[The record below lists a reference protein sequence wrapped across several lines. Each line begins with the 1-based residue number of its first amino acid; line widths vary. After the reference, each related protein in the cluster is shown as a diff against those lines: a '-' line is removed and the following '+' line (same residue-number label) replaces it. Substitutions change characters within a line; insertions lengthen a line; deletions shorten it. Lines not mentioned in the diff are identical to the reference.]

1 MDIVIADTG
10 SPGSRQIALNLVCFR
25 VQIVQTTVF
34 CSYPD
39 ISLCIFTKFTD
50 GFTGDR
56 SRLITGKIRL
66 ERFQVTGQ
74 IIHPVSN
81 NNLGANE
88 TDLDLVGRLLLE
100 KKNISS
106 VLQSSVSGVPWH
118 RLS

>member
-10 SPGSRQIALNLVCFR
+10 SPGPRQIALNLVCFR

-74 IIHPVSN
+74 IIHPSQ
-81 NNLGANE
+81 
-88 TDLDLVGRLLLE
+88 VGGNPDTAFPSLKIL
-100 KKNISS
+100 KID
-106 VLQSSVSGVPWH
+106 
-118 RLS
+118 

>member
-39 ISLCIFTKFTD
+39 ISLCSFTKFTD
-50 GFTGDR
+50 GVTGDR

-66 ERFQVTGQ
+66 ERLQVTGQ
-74 IIHPVSN
+74 IIHPSQ
-81 NNLGANE
+81 
-88 TDLDLVGRLLLE
+88 VGGNPDTAFPVFEDIENRL
-100 KKNISS
+100 ITQTFQIRRIVHS
-106 VLQSSVSGVPWH
+106 
-118 RLS
+118 

>member
-74 IIHPVSN
+74 IIHPSQ
-81 NNLGANE
+81 
-88 TDLDLVGRLLLE
+88 VGGNPDTAFPVFEDIENRL
-100 KKNISS
+100 ITQTFRIRRIVHS
-106 VLQSSVSGVPWH
+106 
-118 RLS
+118 